1 MEWGRG
7 IVNLTTVWR
16 IGGFFFSERSLMKK
30 NKSLRA
36 SPLEC
41 TDISEGP
48 WAVYPLTAELAAA
61 WGLTQMA
68 SSATYFFLEE

>member
-1 MEWGRG
+1 
-7 IVNLTTVWR
+7 
-16 IGGFFFSERSLMKK
+16 MKTS
-30 NKSLRA
+30 KSLRT

-41 TDISEGP
+41 TDVSEGS
-48 WAVYPLTAELAAA
+48 WAVHPLTAELAAA

>member
-1 MEWGRG
+1 
-7 IVNLTTVWR
+7 
-16 IGGFFFSERSLMKK
+16 MKTSK
-30 NKSLRA
+30 KSLRT

-41 TDISEGP
+41 TDVSEGS
-48 WAVYPLTAELAAA
+48 WAVHPLTAELAAA